1 VVRRISL
8 SSRRALW
15 RGLCVKREI
24 AEDTVPEPAEGRKS
38 KVALKKPFYPFYFE
52 IKGPNLKYFPKR
64 KL

>member
-1 VVRRISL
+1 
-8 SSRRALW
+8 
-15 RGLCVKREI
+15 VKREI